1 MPNRPRSSYV
11 LRQAQLANY
20 RELDK
25 ILRDFGLTPSQY
37 MVMGI
42 IDDHPEG
49 IFSAALA
56 RRLGVAPQSGYE
68 IIAGLERRGL
78 IRRAEDVAARR
89 VLMACLTPKGAA
101 LLEKCERAV
110 ERFERRFFALLSP
123 AELVQLRAL
132 LARLTCEP
140 LPSAG
145 EPSAQGAAK
154 ALSCLDADEAC

>member
-1 MPNRPRSSYV
+1 MPARPRSSYL

-25 ILRDFGLTPSQY
+25 ILRVFGLTPSQY

-78 IRRAEDVAARR
+78 VRRAEDVAARR

-110 ERFERRFFALLSP
+110 ERFERRFFSALSP
-123 AELVQLRAL
+123 AELTRLRAL
-132 LARLTCEP
+132 LARLMHEP
-140 LPSAG
+140 LPATG
-145 EPSAQGAAK
+145 ETGTDSEAK
-154 ALSCLDADEAC
+154 ALSCLDADEGC

>member
-1 MPNRPRSSYV
+1 MPNRPRSSYL

-20 RELDK
+20 RQLDK
-25 ILRDFGLTPSQY
+25 ILREFGLTPSQY

-78 IRRAEDVAARR
+78 IRRAEDVTARR

-101 LLEKCERAV
+101 LVEKCERAA
-110 ERFERRFFALLSP
+110 ERFERRFFSALSP

-132 LARLTCEP
+132 LARLMREP
-140 LPSAG
+140 LPVTSEPGVDG
-145 EPSAQGAAK
+145 EAV

>member
-1 MPNRPRSSYV
+1 MPNRPRSSYL

-25 ILRDFGLTPSQY
+25 ILREFGLTPSQY

-42 IDDHPEG
+42 IDEHPEG

-68 IIAGLERRGL
+68 LVAGLERRGL
-78 IRRAEDVAARR
+78 IRREADVAARR

-101 LLEKCERAV
+101 LLEKCEGAV
-110 ERFERRFFALLSP
+110 ERFERRYFALLSP
-123 AELVQLRAL
+123 AELAQLRAL
-132 LARLTCEP
+132 LVRLMREP
-140 LPSAG
+140 ILATGGPGADG
-145 EPSAQGAAK
+145 EAK

>member
-1 MPNRPRSSYV
+1 MPTRPRSSYL

-25 ILRDFGLTPSQY
+25 VLREFGLTPAQY

-56 RRLGVAPQSGYE
+56 RRLGVAAQSGYE
-68 IIAGLERRGL
+68 LVAGLERRGL
-78 IRRAEDVAARR
+78 IRRAENVAARR
-89 VLMACLTPKGAA
+89 VLMAGLTPKGAA
-101 LLEKCERAV
+101 LLERCERVV
-110 ERFERRFFALLSP
+110 ERFELRFFSLLSSDEM
-123 AELVQLRAL
+123 AQLRAL
-132 LARLTCEP
+132 LARLMRET

-145 EPSAQGAAK
+145 ERSMDGGARAV
-154 ALSCLDADEAC
+154 SCLDADQAR

>member
-1 MPNRPRSSYV
+1 MPNRPRSSYL

-25 ILRDFGLTPSQY
+25 ILRAFGLTPSQY
-37 MVMGI
+37 MVMAI

-110 ERFERRFFALLSP
+110 ERFERDFFVLLSP
-123 AELVQLRAL
+123 AELAQLRVL
-132 LARLTCEP
+132 LARLMSEA
-140 LPSAG
+140 LPSAD
-145 EPSAQGAAK
+145 EPSAGGAATS
-154 ALSCLDADEAC
+154 LSCLDADEAC